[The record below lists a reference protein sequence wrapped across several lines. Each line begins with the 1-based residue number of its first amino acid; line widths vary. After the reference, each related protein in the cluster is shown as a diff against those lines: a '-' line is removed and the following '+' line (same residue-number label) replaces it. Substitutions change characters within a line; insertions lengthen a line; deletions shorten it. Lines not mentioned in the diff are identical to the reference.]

1 MCTVI
6 DFHMFR
12 HLAEVEDNPL
22 DTVTITA
29 LSLNPDSAGARF
41 GIVFSSDQ
49 GYDTILWIGNHI
61 VRKGHPC
68 HVWYEATFDNDGDL
82 VAISTFARSETL
94 DSRTSSLRTLVA
106 NVKALTGLAHLRF
119 EACGKRAGSYMVAG
133 CTHLITELVDLIE
146 F

>member
-6 DFHMFR
+6 DFHTFR
-12 HLAEVEDNPL
+12 HIAEVEDNPL

-29 LSLNPDSAGARF
+29 LSLNPDSAGTRF

-49 GYDTILWIGNHI
+49 GYDTVLWVGNHVI
-61 VRKGHPC
+61 RKGHPC

-82 VAISTFARSETL
+82 VAISTFVRSEAL
-94 DSRTSSLRTLVA
+94 DSRISSLRTLAA

-119 EACGKRAGSYMVAG
+119 EACGKRAGSYIVSDCEKPIA
-133 CTHLITELVDLIE
+133 ELVDLIE